1 MHRKRSPPPPSR
13 ASERIKEYLDIINSK
28 QSQHGGALRYD
39 FYRRAGSEA
48 QTDRVIKYLEER
60 GFIKRTIQEG
70 KEIFKKTEEGEKMH
84 AILKYRELIGIITRE
99 LSGDRI
105 KRW

>member
-1 MHRKRSPPPPSR
+1 MHRKRVPPPSR
-13 ASERIKEYLDIINSK
+13 ATERIKEYLDIINDK
-28 QSQHGGALRYD
+28 QSKHGGALRYD
-39 FYRRAGSEA
+39 IYRRAGSEA
-48 QTDRVIKYLEER
+48 QTNKIIKYLEER
-60 GFIKRTIQEG
+60 GFIERTMQG
-70 KEIFKKTEEGEKMH
+70 DKEIFKKTEKGEKMH